1 MGEKEFLMRGT
12 TTALAALL
20 VLGCGGTMDTSG
32 RPDATTDPDADPPD
46 GGTVVVEPSDTQ
58 ITDSDSASLS
68 DELTVAWTGSEFAMS
83 WVDDR
88 HGNAEIYFV
97 RLSPAAEVIDGVV
110 RITDDGGTS
119 VGPSLAWSG
128 TQFGLSWTDDRDGNE
143 EIYLAFIDPDGSKV
157 GDDVRLTDDGGASV
171 DPSLV
176 WGGVEF
182 AVAWTDDR
190 DGNEEI
196 YHLLVTADGTPGTAV
211 RLTDWSYTSA
221 RPSLAWA
228 DGEYGVSWDD
238 QRDGNGEIYFA
249 RVSAAG
255 EKIGEDVRIT
265 EADGASDD
273 STLVWAGD
281 QYGVGWTDRR
291 DTNDEVYFARISPEG
306 EKIGSDVRISDDMQ
320 SDREPFLA
328 WTGYE
333 FAIVRA
339 YWHGYSDILFTQIA
353 ADGSSVGEDLLVPDG
368 DAASSYQPAIAWSGS
383 TFGIGLMEYR
393 DFEYNVFFNLVG
405 YSD

>member
-1 MGEKEFLMRGT
+1 MRGAAA
-12 TTALAALL
+12 ALAAL
-20 VLGCGGTMDTSG
+20 VAMACNGTINTSG
-32 RPDATTDPDADPPD
+32 RPDAGADPDADPPPD

-58 ITDSDSASLS
+58 ITDTDSASLS

-110 RITDDGGTS
+110 RITDDGGAS
-119 VGPSLAWSG
+119 IGPSLAWSG
-128 TQFGLSWTDDRDGNE
+128 SQFGLSWTDDRDGNE
-143 EIYLAFIDPDGSKV
+143 EIYLALIDPDGSKA

-171 DPSLV
+171 DSSLV
-176 WGGVEF
+176 WGGTTF
-182 AVAWTDDR
+182 AVSWSDDR

-196 YHLLVTADGTPGTAV
+196 YFMLVSADGTPGTAT
-211 RLTDWSYTSA
+211 RLTDASGTSA

-228 DGEYGVSWDD
+228 SDGYGVGWDD
-238 QRDGNGEIYFA
+238 DRDGSSEIYFA
-249 RVSAAG
+249 RISAAG
-255 EKIGEDVRIT
+255 ETSGSDLRVT
-265 EADGASDD
+265 EADGWSLDPSLA
-273 STLVWAGD
+273 WAGS
-281 QYGVGWTDRR
+281 QYGVGWTDHR
-291 DTNDEVYFARISPEG
+291 DGNDEVYFARISPDG
-306 EKIGSDVRISDDMQ
+306 EKLGEDVRISDDMQ
-320 SDREPFLA
+320 SDREAFLA

-339 YWHGYSDILFTQIA
+339 YWHGYSDILFTQIS
-353 ADGSSVGEDLLVPDG
+353 ADGSAVGEDLLIPDG

-393 DFEYNVFFNLVG
+393 DFEFNVFFNLVG